1 MTDLLTFCTCVD
13 PRRINPATGHY
24 PGCPDEIIPPE
35 CLLPPH
41 ELVTRERNVPEKKA
55 PDGRVI
61 KWGKERWTEL
71 APGPAWTEAY
81 VAPVIAPIAPVEQ
94 PASAAPIESD
104 PSDSIVCIVDIEA
117 TGFRKAGSVV
127 GVCEIALCVAD
138 LSSLDPTGEPRI
150 IARHG
155 KLLDPGM
162 PIPADA
168 TRVHGITDAM
178 VKGAPHLADIF
189 PRIVAWVAEHCPSA
203 GIIAH
208 SAPYDREV
216 IADVCRA
223 HGIAL
228 PPWHWRCSM
237 ALAKKVAPG
246 LPSYSLHDD
255 PSKGKVGL
263 ATSLG
268 LRKGTSHRAMGD
280 VVTTVSLL
288 GALRARAGAWT
299 AWRGDAVAWGA
310 AKAVEAPA
318 RPASAPAAPQ
328 AIPAPP
334 PAKSQRKPARTVP
347 TGPSLFDRLQDEK
360 RNAS

>member
-1 MTDLLTFCTCVD
+1 MTALLTYCTCVD

-35 CLLPPH
+35 CLLPPWEAITIREKGRPVKNAQGVTLRWEDPTFRT
-41 ELVTRERNVPEKKA
+41 ELVP
-55 PDGRVI
+55 GR
-61 KWGKERWTEL
+61 
-71 APGPAWTEAY
+71 AWT
-81 VAPVIAPIAPVEQ
+81 APVERV
-94 PASAAPIESD
+94 SSTAAPSADAPDEPAILVVLDTET
-104 PSDSIVCIVDIEA
+104 
-117 TGFRKAGSVV
+117 TGFRKAGAVV

-138 LSSLDPTGEPRI
+138 LSAPGEPRV
-150 IARHG
+150 IAHHG

-162 PIPADA
+162 PIPSDA

-178 VKGAPHLADIF
+178 VKGAPRLADIF
-189 PRIVAWVAEHCPSA
+189 PRIVAWVAEHA
-203 GIIAH
+203 ARDRENAQIIAH

-228 PPWHWRCSM
+228 PPWSWRCSM
-237 ALAKKVAPG
+237 QLAKKVAPG

-280 VVTTVSLL
+280 VITTVSLL
-288 GALRARAGAWT
+288 GALRARAGAWS
-299 AWRGDAVAWGA
+299 AWRGDAVVWGA
-310 AKAVEAPA
+310 AKPVEAAKGAEKPVESAPVPAAVPPAPASVPKTVKGRA
-318 RPASAPAAPQ
+318 RP
-328 AIPAPP
+328 
-334 PAKSQRKPARTVP
+334 VP
-347 TGPSLFDRLQDEK
+347 SGPSLFDRITSKES
-360 RNAS
+360 A